1 MYYQCKIGNFTGN
14 SIDMPEI
21 SSRLSKLCPETHL
34 KVWQISESAEFFA
47 QFPSNW
53 SMPAIRAEIQSK
65 KYLESIAA
73 RFCLWE
79 LMQEHQVDEL
89 KLEQDERGRPF
100 IKDSDW
106 QVSISHSFPFAVACL
121 SKKPHTGIDLEK
133 KGRNIQKIA
142 PRFLNP
148 TELAEWHDD
157 ELMLTLAWSAKESI
171 YKAWQK
177 PGLSLQKEIHL
188 LIKQDRITGQVQ
200 KLDSFPIYHEI
211 FNDFVLT
218 LVNH

>member
-1 MYYQCKIGNFTGN
+1 
-14 SIDMPEI
+14 MPEI
-21 SSRLSKLCPETHL
+21 SSRLSKLCPDTHI
-34 KVWQISESAEFFA
+34 KVWQIGESAEFFA

-79 LMQEHQVDEL
+79 LLQELRVVEL

-121 SKKPHTGIDLEK
+121 SKMPHTGIDLEK
-133 KGRNIQKIA
+133 KGRNIRKIA

-148 TELAEWHDD
+148 IELAEWQND

-177 PGLSLQKEIHL
+177 PGLSLQKEIQL
-188 LIKQDRITGQVQ
+188 EFKQNQMSGRVHEQDP
-200 KLDSFPIYHEI
+200 FPIHHEI

>member
-1 MYYQCKIGNFTGN
+1 
-14 SIDMPEI
+14 MPEI
-21 SSRLSKLCPETHL
+21 SSRLSKFCPDTHM
-34 KVWQISESAEFFA
+34 KVWQISESAEFFT

-73 RFCLWE
+73 RFCLWD
-79 LMQEHQVDEL
+79 LMQELHVVEL
-89 KLEQDERGRPF
+89 KLAQDERGRPF

-133 KGRNIQKIA
+133 KGRNIQTIA

-148 TELAEWHDD
+148 IELAEWQDD

-177 PGLSLQKEIHL
+177 PGLSLQKEIQL
-188 LIKQDRITGQVQ
+188 EYKQDQMTGRVHEQAP
-200 KLDSFPIYHEI
+200 FPIHHEI

>member
-1 MYYQCKIGNFTGN
+1 
-14 SIDMPEI
+14 MPEI
-21 SSRLSKLCPETHL
+21 SSRLPKLCPDTHI

-79 LMQEHQVDEL
+79 LMQELHVVEL

-100 IKDSDW
+100 IQDSDW

-121 SKKPHTGIDLEK
+121 SKKPRTGIDLEK

-148 TELAEWHDD
+148 IELAEWRED
-157 ELMLTLAWSAKESI
+157 ELKLTLAWSAKESI

-177 PGLSLQKEIHL
+177 PGLSFQKEIQID
-188 LIKQDRITGQVQ
+188 IKQDQMTGIVHQQ
-200 KLDSFPIYHEI
+200 DSFPVYHEI